1 MNKNLFD
8 IFKIGETFFEG
19 DKEKTKKNKRK
30 KHKKKKVTK
39 SEESIKFNIDLLD
52 LMTSDNDSD
61 TKDDTENNTINDS
74 EEVTINLLDELTTVI
89 ESTTSK
95 VKSKVK
101 SIISSTFD
109 FLITR
114 ENLSEKKSER
124 YKDNIAAIKTLNKI
138 NSDNRL
144 ATFKEQSILGKY
156 VGWGGLSEKFK
167 ENESSNAELKS
178 LLGDCYDSAKSS
190 TLTSFYTPASVIKF
204 MYKVLDRLGFEKGRI
219 LEPSCGTGRFLGFM
233 SEEMYFNSKIVGIE
247 MDKLS
252 SAICKNLYQSAQIIN
267 SKFEDTDLKDNSFDI
282 CISNIPFGEIK
293 PYDKSDKDLNEL
305 NLYIHDYYFIKSL
318 KKIRDKG
325 IIAFITSSGTM
336 DKENRSLR
344 RKLDSL
350 CDFLGAVRLPKGT
363 FCDTDVTVD
372 IIFLQKN
379 ENKTYDDSNVKWVN
393 IVDFNG
399 FQINEYFAN
408 NPGAMLG
415 EMKFVSS
422 QYGDKQI
429 LENTAKVDTNSL
441 NKLLKFFPIDVYQ
454 TPLTDEYM
462 YDVEELKP
470 CNDALLKEGE
480 FIIEDNNIYQKQG
493 SYLIPS
499 SYVGIR
505 KDKLSKFIRIKNL
518 IKELI
523 NEQLNGCSDTVL
535 KELQDDLT
543 NSYDEYVEIYGYINS
558 KANKKILVED
568 TLYYLVASL
577 EKFNRDTEEFEKADI
592 FTTRTI
598 GANKEFI
605 PQTLSDGILLSFA
618 TFGELDIKFIA
629 DKLNRT
635 YEDVKKELLEDNSI
649 FLNPATM
656 KYEYRDQYLSGY
668 VKEKLKIAKEFEK
681 VEPEKFTAN
690 VQALELNQ
698 PEYETDIYYTI
709 ASPWVPSSVKEDFIN
724 STLTLYGDMKIKLLY
739 TVKDGYTI
747 DYKGYIPYSKNTV
760 EWGTDRKS
768 ALSLLDCILN
778 NKDIVVTDKVD
789 NGHGGEKTVKN
800 IEATQLALSISEKWK
815 AAFIQYVD
823 SNPSILKSLT
833 DLYNDKFII
842 FKEREYSNI
851 FKNLNINPNINLREH
866 QLKAASRI
874 IVSQNNTLLAHSV
887 GSGKTYTMITAN
899 QELARIGA
907 NRIKRGYSNRLSHKG
922 LFVIPNNLC
931 ESGQFA
937 REYLTLYPQAN
948 ILATTSKDFTRSNR
962 RRIISKM
969 VTCNWDA
976 IIIPHS
982 VLGLIPMK
990 PETEK
995 AMLLEDLA
1003 ELNNNIDYYKK
1014 NGKSISIKEEEKM
1027 KEDLEN
1033 RIKELNDMH
1042 KDEGLLYW
1050 EDLGITNIFLDEA
1063 HRMKNLYLGKIN
1075 LRVAGISNVSAKK
1088 TQDLF
1093 NKIRYQKTLFG
1104 DKGIVFATATPIS
1117 NTMAEFYTLCRYL
1130 NFDNLSNK
1138 YHIGSFDAWANTFG
1152 EVVSSMEVDP
1162 TGTGFRM
1169 NKRFSKFCNL
1179 PELLNIF
1186 REFAD
1191 IVNIQDIDDINLPK
1205 HVTGKPIIEQIE
1217 PTYEQKDYIEELIAR
1232 VDAIKNKSVRPD
1244 EDNMLNVVNDGR
1256 CVALSPILRHV
1267 PGKSPKIEKAGENI
1281 AHLYKEY
1288 PETTHLVF
1296 CDLGTPNGG
1305 INAYDELKEQL
1316 LLNGVKSEDIAYIHD
1331 AKTPDSRKKLI
1342 DDFNDGRVK
1351 ILIGSTEKMGEGTN
1365 FQKLIKSIHHLD
1377 CPWKPS
1383 GLEQRNGRIIRQGNT
1398 NSEIYEYRY
1407 VVKGSFDA
1415 YSWQTIEVK
1424 AKFIQQVISGTSS
1437 QRVADDI
1444 NESTMSY
1451 EMAKACA
1458 CDNPLLLDLAT
1469 INSEIQKL
1477 SIMKKAF
1484 KNQLLFAINTKHDR
1498 ELSLQVVDKN
1508 IEKLNIDLKTL
1519 EDNYTDSFN
1528 ITLNGV
1534 LYTDME
1540 LAIKSL
1546 ADLME
1551 SRNVLEWGSIYGL
1564 NIIYAKDNFEHAIS
1578 IGNEFPLNYKVNSYP
1593 KVMLQNIL
1601 SIKSSII
1608 NKMEYLKG
1616 KKSQYEMDLEGFKSL
1631 SDAGFKHEDELKKLI
1646 LKKKEIETKLNL
1658 DGIK

>member
-1 MNKNLFD
+1 MNNDLFD
-8 IFKIGETFFEG
+8 IFKIGEDFF
-19 DKEKTKKNKRK
+19 KSKKSSKTTKSKRKTKKK
-30 KHKKKKVTK
+30 KNEKNENL
-39 SEESIKFNIDLLD
+39 SFNIDLLN
-52 LMTSDNDSD
+52 LMTSDSN
-61 TKDDTENNTINDS
+61 TNNTSKEDS
-74 EEVTINLLDELTTVI
+74 KEDMKDNSNSILLNELTNI
-89 ESTTSK
+89 IDNTTSK
-95 VKSKVK
+95 IKTKFKSV
-101 SIISSTFD
+101 IDSTFD

-114 ENLSEKKSER
+114 ENLSLKKSDR
-124 YKDNIAAIKTLNKI
+124 YNDNIKAIKTLNKI
-138 NSDNRL
+138 NTSNRL
-144 ATFKEQSILGKY
+144 ATFKEQPVLGKY

-167 ENESSNAELKS
+167 EGSTSNSDLKV
-178 LLGDCYDSAKSS
+178 LLGDSYDSAKSS
-190 TLTSFYTPASVIKF
+190 SLTSFYTPAIIIKF

-219 LEPSCGTGRFLGFM
+219 LEPSCGTGRFLGYM

-247 MDKLS
+247 MDKVS
-252 SAICKNLYQSAQIIN
+252 SDICKNLYQSAQIIN
-267 SKFEDTDLKDNSFDI
+267 SKFEDSNLKDDSFDV

-293 PYDKSDKDLNEL
+293 PYDKNDKDLNKF
-305 NLYIHDYYFIKSL
+305 NLYIHDYYFLKSL
-318 KKIRDKG
+318 KKIRNKG

-336 DKENRSLR
+336 DKQNRSLR
-344 RKLDSL
+344 RKLNSC
-350 CDFLGAVRLPKGT
+350 CDFLGAVRLPSQT

-372 IIFLQKN
+372 IIFLQRN
-379 ENKTYDDSNVKWVN
+379 DNKTYNESDIKWVN
-393 IVDFNG
+393 TVDYNG
-399 FQINEYFAN
+399 FEINEYFAN
-408 NPGAMLG
+408 NPETMLG
-415 EMKFVSS
+415 KMSFVSS
-422 QYGDKQI
+422 QYGDKQVLKSTTKI
-429 LENTAKVDTNSL
+429 DSNSL
-441 NKLLKFFPIDVYQ
+441 NKLLKYFPIDVYQ

-462 YDVEELKP
+462 YDENELKT
-470 CNDALLKEGE
+470 CNDDLLKEGE
-480 FIIEDNNIYQKQG
+480 FVIDEDTIYQKQG
-493 SYLIPS
+493 EYLIPS
-499 SYVGIR
+499 SYIGVR
-505 KDKLSKFIRIKNL
+505 RDKLFRFIKIKNL
-518 IKELI
+518 IKKLI
-523 NEQLNGCSDTVL
+523 AEQLKGCSDDTL
-535 KELQDDLT
+535 RALQADLT
-543 NSYDEYVEIYGYINS
+543 VDYDKYIEMYGYINS
-558 KANKKILVED
+558 KANKKVLVED

-577 EKFNRDTEEFEKADI
+577 EKFNRDTEMFEKADI

-598 GANKEFI
+598 GATKEFT
-605 PQTLSDGILLSFA
+605 PKTLSDGIVLSFA
-618 TFGELDIKFIA
+618 TFGDLDIEFIA
-629 DKLNRT
+629 NKLDRT
-635 YEDVKKELLEDNSI
+635 YEDIKNELIQDNSI
-649 FLNPATM
+649 FLNPVTM

-668 VKEKLKIAKEFEK
+668 VKEKLKIAKEFAK
-681 VEPEKFTAN
+681 VQPDKFTAN

-709 ASPWVPSSVKEDFIN
+709 ASPWIPSDIKEAFIN
-724 STLTLYGDMKIKLLY
+724 STLTISNESQIKLLY
-739 TVKDGYTI
+739 TVNDGYTI
-747 DYKGYIPYSKNTV
+747 DFNGYIPYSKNSV

-778 NKDIVVTDKVD
+778 NKDIVVTDKVY

-800 IEATQLALSISEKWK
+800 IEATQLALSIAEKWK
-815 AAFIQYVD
+815 AAFIQYID
-823 SNPSILKSLT
+823 SNPATLKYLT
-833 DLYNDKFII
+833 DLYNEKFII
-842 FKEREYSNI
+842 FKERSYSNI
-851 FKNLNINPNINLREH
+851 FKNLNINPNITLREH

-907 NRIKRGYSNRLSHKG
+907 NRTKRDGSKNHLSHKG

-948 ILATTSKDFTRSNR
+948 ILATTSKDFNRSNR

-995 AMLLEDLA
+995 EMLLEDLA
-1003 ELNNNIDYYKK
+1003 ELNNNIAYYRE
-1014 NGKSISIKEEEKM
+1014 NGKSISIKAEEKM

-1093 NKIRYQKTLFG
+1093 NKIRYQKKLFG

-1152 EVVSSMEVDP
+1152 EVVASMEVDP

-1191 IVNIQDIDDINLPK
+1191 IVNIQDIDDIDLPK

-1217 PTYEQKDYIEELIAR
+1217 PTNEQKEYIDDLIVR
-1232 VDAIKNKSVRPD
+1232 VDNIKNKNVKPY

-1256 CVALSPILRHV
+1256 CVALSPLLRNV
-1267 PGKSPKIEKAGENI
+1267 AGKSPKIEKASENI
-1281 AHLYKEY
+1281 AHLYKKY
-1288 PETTHLVF
+1288 PGTTHLVF

-1316 LLNGVKSEDIAYIHD
+1316 ILNGVKAQDIAYIHD

-1342 DDFNDGRVK
+1342 DDFNDGIIK

-1415 YSWQTIEVK
+1415 YSWQTIEIK
-1424 AKFIQQVISGTSS
+1424 AKFIQQIISGTSS

-1484 KNQLLFAINTKHDR
+1484 KNQLLFAVNTKHDR
-1498 ELSLQVVDKN
+1498 ELSLQVIKKN
-1508 IEKLNIDLKTL
+1508 IEKLNMDLNTL
-1519 EDNYTDSFN
+1519 EKNYTDDFN

-1534 LYTDME
+1534 LYTDKDA
-1540 LAIKSL
+1540 AIKSL
-1546 ADLME
+1546 ANLIED
-1551 SRNVLEWGSIYGL
+1551 RNVLKWGTIYGL
-1564 NIIYAKDNFEHAIS
+1564 KIEYSNADFERIIS
-1578 IGNEFPLNYKVNSYP
+1578 IGNEFPLEYKITSYP
-1593 KVMLQNIL
+1593 KVMLQRIL
-1601 SIKSSII
+1601 DIKDSMN
-1608 NKMEYLKG
+1608 NKMDYLKG
-1616 KKSQYEMDLEGFKSL
+1616 KKSQYELDLKGFESI
-1631 SDAGFKHEDELKKLI
+1631 SNNSFEHESKINELI
-1646 LKKKEIETKLNL
+1646 LRKKEIETKLNL
-1658 DGIK
+1658 DGLK